1 MQMCFGKR
9 DENAFLEEKNLQE
22 KKTKLTDM
30 EYSQQFYVNQIDVVE
45 VQIVFRISFSTFCR
59 INYTLMDATNTP
71 SFLEIGFSHSFLNY

>member
-1 MQMCFGKR
+1 
-9 DENAFLEEKNLQE
+9 
-22 KKTKLTDM
+22 M

-45 VQIVFRISFSTFCR
+45 VQIVFRISYFSIFTFCR